1 MQEKVHRYKT
11 CYSIKKKGRE
21 KCAAEFMMLCCALYS
36 AAALTTSALF

>member
-11 CYSIKKKGRE
+11 CYATKKGGE
-21 KCAAEFMMLCCALYS
+21 KCAAELTMLCCSLYS